1 MGSPRSATASKA
13 YHRGMK
19 TLDPFARL
27 GWFFPIAL
35 VGFGT
40 WGCGSSNA
48 STVGPSD
55 SGSTVG
61 GMDAAGGD
69 AIGSDGGAQGEG
81 GGDAAGGDGGDGSA
95 PTTGWDYAKI
105 GGGGFITGGQVAADG
120 TKFFRTDTS
129 GGYLY
134 DDTTGRLSQIVP
146 RNLPA
151 GVNVFLNGTGV
162 YEAMIAPSNS
172 KRLLAAYDDALYG
185 STDGGNTF
193 TLLKS
198 GLTFDSNSNAMR
210 TYERHGQ
217 IDPQNPSH
225 IRPTAARPGTS
236 RAAWPH
242 RRPCTGTRR
251 ASAASRS
258 TPGRP

>member
-1 MGSPRSATASKA
+1 
-13 YHRGMK
+13 MK
-19 TLDPFARL
+19 TLGPCARF
-27 GWFFPIAL
+27 GWIVPIAV
-35 VGFGT
+35 VGFAT
-40 WGCGSSNA
+40 WGCGGSKGSSA
-48 STVGPSD
+48 GPSD
-55 SGSTVG
+55 GGSAEGSMG
-61 GMDAAGGD
+61 GSGGD
-69 AIGSDGGAQGEG
+69 AMATDGGPEG
-81 GGDAAGGDGGDGSA
+81 DATGGPAGDAAGGEGGDGSA

-172 KRLLAAYDDALYG
+172 KRLMAAYNDALYG

-198 GLTFDSNSNAMR
+198 GFTFDSNSNAMR

-217 IDPQNPSH
+217 IDPQNPNH
-225 IRPTAARPGTS
+225 ILFGDQV
-236 RAAWPH
+236 
-242 RRPCTGTRR
+242 GLY
-251 ASAASRS
+251 RS
-258 TPGRP
+258 TDGGTTWNLASGVA